1 MFRFF
6 LFGFVLVGLLFSGCG
21 TDEVLTPGEEVVED
35 EWIDP
40 VDIGKDYTVGDPK
53 TGDVILLSSGER
65 YEIGPLFLDENFE
78 LMRSGIMVDSII
90 TEEDGSRIIA
100 SSVFEAVPGEPNSLS
115 LKERVLR
122 GTIVPE
128 GPPVVSIVG
137 DFLLGENPQ
146 ATPENNYQDRLDFVF
161 RIKIDRILGYNL
173 PIYLE
178 YQTQD
183 REELEGEVRR
193 VRFLTVVLKGD
204 IYAKKIYDEGNRVH
218 VGSRERHERASIS
231 ILPHTDMEKIN
242 LPVDLDIAHSIPL
255 EDRRLLEGHVF
266 RPYRIASS
274 SFLMG
279 EVEIERN
286 W

>member
-1 MFRFF
+1 MFRSVSYVC
-6 LFGFVLVGLLFSGCG
+6 FVLFALALGGCG
-21 TDEVLTPGEEVVED
+21 GDEVAAPGEEVVTNK
-35 EWIDP
+35 WKDP
-40 VDIGKDYTVGDPK
+40 VDIGKEYTVKIEDIEFGKVYTLDTGESVTFDASRLGD
-53 TGDVILLSSGER
+53 GVQVS
-65 YEIGPLFLDENFE
+65 
-78 LMRSGIMVDSII
+78 
-90 TEEDGSRIIA
+90 EDGLVQAFLMVPVVDDDGNRAMIDGLP
-100 SSVFEAVPGEPNSLS
+100 VFEQKMVG
-115 LKERVLR
+115 V
-122 GTIVPE
+122 IVPE
-128 GPPVVSIVG
+128 GPPIVSIWSHFTFGSSLREV
-137 DFLLGENPQ
+137 
-146 ATPENNYQDRLDFVF
+146 TPGNNYQDRLDFGF
-161 RIKIDRILGYNL
+161 AIKIDRVLDYNL
-173 PIYLE
+173 PIYFE

-204 IYAKKIYDEGNRVH
+204 IYAKRIYDEGNRVY

-242 LPVDLDIAHSIPL
+242 LPVDLDIEHSVPL